1 MRLKVFWYFYSQVEF
16 VLVLGSVRIQIFQKF
31 ATRLQ
36 TSCLHS
42 FEESSTQDAEESKAH
57 DGPERTCS
65 QERAATQFSAQ
76 LKSCASLPA
85 CNQAATRSSFSN
97 YLGVQDLPLLGD
109 PFAAKNGTWVVKEIS
124 QRKNASRIHQIAAA
138 PTSRVVR
145 APTSP
150 ARSSLAQRKTDEPDQ
165 LLEGECLTG
174 SGNGL
179 GDCSFF
185 DEFGDCETT
194 QCDTACTRNGNI
206 CLYILANGV
215 TSCY

>member
-1 MRLKVFWYFYSQVEF
+1 MLVVQPWPRYNNHLAMYTALVLVVQVFWYFYSQVEF

-124 QRKNASRIHQIAAA
+124 QRKNASRIHQIAGKL
-138 PTSRVVR
+138 RD
-145 APTSP
+145 
-150 ARSSLAQRKTDEPDQ
+150 SLAFRCIYEVHQ
-165 LLEGECLTG
+165 CLMF
-174 SGNGL
+174 L
-179 GDCSFF
+179 IL
-185 DEFGDCETT
+185 
-194 QCDTACTRNGNI
+194 TA
-206 CLYILANGV
+206 
-215 TSCY
+215 